1 MRWLM
6 RTTVTLLLLT
16 LFGVGYQIVGMMAD
30 QEQYLPPG
38 ELIDIGGHRLHLYCT
53 GEGSPTVVLEAM
65 GTGWSV
71 YWGKVQP
78 ELSKTTR
85 VCSYDRAGFGW
96 SESGPLPRTGAQMAK
111 ELHQLLTGGGI
122 SGPYVLVGHSLGGF
136 VARLYRQAH
145 PDDVAGIVL
154 VDAGHEQQFEQDQF
168 KKFAAPGTI
177 VFPIIRALTAV
188 GLTRLLFSL
197 DATPSFFATQEAGVP
212 SDMRPLLRVGWM
224 QSRYFKTMTDEG
236 AALEETGRQAARAGS
251 LGDLPLN
258 VLTATGPI
266 WWPGT
271 PPTIDPAAF
280 RTMWLGL
287 QAGLTNLSTN
297 NRQVFADHSSHFMNF
312 DQPELIVEAIRQMV
326 TTVRPAQPS
335 H

>member
-1 MRWLM
+1 MRWLI
-6 RTTVTLLLLT
+6 RISVTLLLLA
-16 LFGVGYQIVGMMAD
+16 LIGVGYQIVGMVQD
-30 QEQYLPPG
+30 RKQYPPPG
-38 ELIDIGGHRLHLYCT
+38 QLIDVGGYKLHLYCT

-71 YWGKVQP
+71 YWAKVQP

-96 SESGPLPRTGAQMAK
+96 SESGPLPRTGTQIAE
-111 ELHQLLTGGGI
+111 ELHQLLTHGGI

-145 PDDVAGIVL
+145 PEEVAGIVL
-154 VDAGHEQQFEQDQF
+154 VDAGHERQFEQDQF

-197 DATPSFFATQEAGVP
+197 DVTPSFFATQESGV
-212 SDMRPLLRVGWM
+212 STNMRPLLHVGWI
-224 QSRYFKTMTDEG
+224 QSRYFKTMADEG
-236 AALEETGRQAARAGS
+236 AALEETGAQTARAGS
-251 LGDLPLN
+251 LGDLPLT
-258 VLTATGPI
+258 VLTATGPT

-287 QAGLTNLSTN
+287 QADLTTLSAN
-297 NRQVFADHSSHFMNF
+297 SRQVFADRSSHFMNF
-312 DQPELIVEAIRQMV
+312 DQSKLIVEAIRQMIAAL
-326 TTVRPAQPS
+326 TQPQPRG
-335 H
+335 